1 MNRHDYYFGQHV
13 TDAELDE
20 GFDFAEVADRAM
32 MADEGTFGVCKGFG
46 VAEHSPAPNM
56 TVDVAGPGA
65 AYDQLGQR
73 ISFPSLQN
81 CDVSVDHNGAGT
93 AVVNPGN
100 EKIVSVFIKF
110 KRVLSD
116 PRIDDHPATVYFLSS
131 ESWEFYVTQGAEGA
145 HPAAPPALEADAV
158 LLADV
163 HLIFGQASVLNAD
176 IMCTS
181 AIADHSLRT
190 QWTFPLALTGRYVQ
204 KEVKAQA
211 GDAFDGI
218 MGYLSSHFSGT
229 DFEHATADMTAPED
243 AGHAHYNLIAGT
255 LASQIAALLDDV
267 NDAYPWAGGTIDG
280 DLLPHADGGVD
291 ALGDGTHHWNIF
303 FQDAYGE
310 GTGSLT
316 TGSVVPV
323 EDNAFGDPGTLYKN
337 NVPVA
342 WGHITGS
349 ALADPHFNVLSVG
362 HPAVGHYTVTLDHA
376 AGTKIVPVATPC
388 GTGQRVYVNVTI
400 TSTSVFEIYLRND
413 AGAATDCDCTFHVM
427 GI

>member
-32 MADEGTFGVCKGFG
+32 MSDEGIFGVCKGFG

-145 HPAAPPALEADAV
+145 HPVAPPALEADAV

-176 IMCTS
+176 IMCTT
-181 AIADHSLRT
+181 AIAGHSLRT
-190 QWTFPLALTGRYVQ
+190 QWTYPLTMTGRHAQ
-204 KEVKAQA
+204 KEIKAQS
-211 GDAFDGI
+211 GDAFDAI
-218 MGYLSSHFSGT
+218 MGYLSSHFGGT
-229 DFEHATADMTAPED
+229 DFEHETGDVTAPAD
-243 AGHAHYNLIAGT
+243 GGHAYYNLIAGT

-267 NDAYPWAGGTIDG
+267 NDAYPWAGGTITG

-291 ALGDGTHHWNIF
+291 QLGDGTHHWNVY
-303 FQDAYGE
+303 FQDGYGE
-310 GTGSLT
+310 GTGMVTS
-316 TGSVVPV
+316 GSFVPV
-323 EDNAFGDPGTLYKN
+323 EDNAFGDPGILYKN

-342 WGHITGS
+342 WGHISGS
-349 ALADPHFNVLSVG
+349 ALQDPHYNVLSVG
-362 HPAVGHYTVTLDHA
+362 HPAAGHYTVTLDHA
-376 AGTKIVPVATPC
+376 AGTKIVPTATPC

-400 TSTSVFEIYLRND
+400 TSTSVFEIYLCND